1 MAKTKKAKHEKART
15 KEEKRRSQATEGARS
30 PEQAPADEVGL
41 DFARAWVT
49 FPDPA
54 DDEQIFR
61 CDLTWLTSRWTCIF
75 GSGCQGIQAG
85 RADDGCCTLGA
96 HFSDEEDEERVA
108 GHVARL
114 TPDVWQHHDVGTQT
128 GWVQEDEDG
137 ERQTRRWEGSC
148 IFQNRPGFPAGA
160 GCSLHILALREGRE
174 PLETKPDVCWQLP
187 VRRTY
192 DWIDRPDDT
201 RVLQVTIGEYDR
213 RGWGPGGHDLHWWC
227 TSATS
232 AHGAGDPVYVS
243 YKPELTELMGK
254 KGYAKLAALC
264 EERLAA
270 TLPMAPHP
278 ADPKPRSPQAVAEAG
293 EVGEVRE
300 EVEGEAGACRGRPGR
315 RGPGALRRRGP
326 GALSAQGPHGRGGS
340 CSTGSRT
347 GRGRSARWSA
357 TEAWG
362 WAPGTSGSAWVSAP
376 GATGAASASASAS
389 PASDAAGR
397 GRDRSRRGPS
407 SSRRCRPARWRS
419 WRASG
424 PRAPGRGR
432 YRP

>member
-1 MAKTKKAKHEKART
+1 MAKTKKAKHEKALM

-30 PEQAPADEVGL
+30 PKKAPADEVGL

-96 HFSDEEDEERVA
+96 HFSDDDDEKRVA
-108 GHVARL
+108 EHVARL
-114 TPDVWQHHDVGTQT
+114 TPDVWQHHDVGTES

-160 GCSLHILALREGRE
+160 GCSLHLLALREGRE

-201 RVLQVTIGEYDR
+201 QILQVTIAEYDR

-254 KGYAKLAALC
+254 KGYAKLAELC

-278 ADPKPRSPQAVAEAG
+278 ADPTPLKKPEKPEKQK
-293 EVGEVRE
+293 
-300 EVEGEAGACRGRPGR
+300 
-315 RGPGALRRRGP
+315 
-326 GALSAQGPHGRGGS
+326 
-340 CSTGSRT
+340 
-347 GRGRSARWSA
+347 
-357 TEAWG
+357 
-362 WAPGTSGSAWVSAP
+362 
-376 GATGAASASASAS
+376 
-389 PASDAAGR
+389 
-397 GRDRSRRGPS
+397 
-407 SSRRCRPARWRS
+407 
-419 WRASG
+419 
-424 PRAPGRGR
+424 
-432 YRP
+432 